1 MKLILSVEALTPP
14 LSGIGRYNWE
24 LAQRMRHHPEIDSI
38 DFYRNGRWIADPA
51 SLLDPATKKHPFHI
65 PPPGWL
71 RKINA
76 RIKCHG
82 AVFHGPNFFL
92 PPCADIGVVTIHD
105 LSVFKFPETHP
116 AERIKHFERDFSRSM
131 DMATHLIT
139 DTETVRQEVIE
150 FLGWPEDRISSV
162 SLGVSEKF
170 SPHSPAALE
179 LVLSHYGLRSG
190 GYCLCVSTLEPRKR
204 IDRLLDAYAL
214 LPLTLRMRFPLTLI
228 GPEGWLNESL
238 LQTISQ
244 GRRAGWLK
252 YLGFVPEDDLPLL
265 FAGARLF
272 LYPSIY
278 EGLGL
283 PVIEAMASGV
293 PVVTSNQSCLPEVTQ
308 GAALLID
315 PDDIESF
322 SLALTQG
329 LEDEEWRSKSQKKDL
344 RYPLTING
352 QSASLA
358 QSRFIIRPCVTQRVR
373 ILYICFVQKN
383 NMIILNRFLPKSL
396 NLQTHQQ

>member
-24 LAQRMRHHPEIDSI
+24 LAQRMRLRPEIDSLS
-38 DFYRNGRWIADPA
+38 FYRNGRWIADPA
-51 SLLDPATKKHPFHI
+51 SLLAPATRKSPFRI
-65 PPPGWL
+65 QPPRWL

-116 AERIKHFERDFSRSM
+116 IERLRHFERDFTRSM
-131 DMATHLIT
+131 AKATHLIT
-139 DTETVRQEVIE
+139 DTETIRQEVIE
-150 FLGWPEDRISSV
+150 FLGWPEDRINSV

-170 SPHSPAALE
+170 SPKSPAELQ
-179 LVLSHYGLRSG
+179 LVLSHYGLKSG
-190 GYCLCVSTLEPRKR
+190 EYCLCVSTLEPRKR

-214 LPLTLRMRFPLTLI
+214 LPLTLRARFPLILI

-238 LQTISQ
+238 LKMIDQ
-244 GRRAGWLK
+244 GQRAGWLK
-252 YLGFVPEDDLPLL
+252 HLGFVPEEDLPQL

-272 LYPSIY
+272 TYPSIY
-278 EGLGL
+278 EGFGL

-293 PVVTSNQSCLPEVTQ
+293 PVVTSNKSCLPEVTQ

-329 LEDEEWRSKSQKKDL
+329 LEDEEWRSNAQRKGLEISAYYQW
-344 RYPLTING
+344 PMCISGTIDIYHKAMCNAE
-352 QSASLA
+352 S
-358 QSRFIIRPCVTQRVR
+358 
-373 ILYICFVQKN
+373 
-383 NMIILNRFLPKSL
+383 
-396 NLQTHQQ
+396 